1 MQLFGPVQVFSES
14 LRKDEKIGSRR
25 ENKVQEPVV
34 TSERL
39 SRLRDA
45 RRQRP
50 SGRFPGRPW
59 ITTCGRNRRE
69 TIELQTTDK
78 LLNCS
83 VRTADACLLTASLHE
98 PSLRPRPEQEATG
111 WPLQN
116 VEDYDQ
122 EWISGDSNGDSK
134 GTPRGDLCVG
144 YFMLSESACTG
155 RVGRSN
161 AGVGTGD
168 IRGE

>member
-1 MQLFGPVQVFSES
+1 MLKLEGHTSFTRAIAFSPDGK
-14 LRKDEKIGSRR
+14 LLG
-25 ENKVQEPVV
+25 
-34 TSERL
+34 TCSEDGTVRVW
-39 SRLRDA
+39 D
-45 RRQRP
+45 
-50 SGRFPGRPW
+50 
-59 ITTCGRNRRE
+59 
-69 TIELQTTDK
+69 TTDA
-78 LLNCS
+78 
-83 VRTADACLLTASLHE
+83 TCLLTASLHE
-98 PSLRPRPEQEATG
+98 PSLRPRPEQEATD